1 MPAHATWT
9 PRGAS
14 RWRGFVSGTRAILV
28 MVLMLCAVIHGA
40 TEQTHASVSMP
51 AVSSAVAA
59 GGGHGDR
66 HGPHGP
72 RDPHEAEDCAADAI
86 VRNAFPY
93 AEDPPLD
100 AMDVV
105 VPAAGALAAGRPPVR
120 RESRR
125 RRSARTGRVALVR
138 TSRWRI

>member
-1 MPAHATWT
+1 
-9 PRGAS
+9 
-14 RWRGFVSGTRAILV
+14 

-72 RDPHEAEDCAADAI
+72 HNPHEAEDCAADAI
-86 VRNAFPY
+86 VRTAFPS
-93 AEDPPLD
+93 AEAPPLD
-100 AMDVV
+100 AIDAV
-105 VPAAGALAAGRPPVR
+105 VPAAGFLAVGSPPVR